1 MACGQPEPQSNS
13 QSVASNQTKPAKRPA
28 ENLGFEPWAFGSEA
42 PGYEK
47 EGGYTS
53 EEESISAQR
62 TALSKVCPK
71 IEERLVKGTVPR
83 RARRCQVTFVG
94 GYIPTELIWSRG
106 TLKSDGGRQFEV
118 VWVWNTLPVG
128 KLDGCA
134 SDPVD
139 ERPRQWRLTRSSPD
153 RIWQAVPVDRD
164 STPIRMEEDWVWA
177 DCRKMGLAE

>member
-1 MACGQPEPQSNS
+1 
-13 QSVASNQTKPAKRPA
+13 
-28 ENLGFEPWAFGSEA
+28 
-42 PGYEK
+42 
-47 EGGYTS
+47 
-53 EEESISAQR
+53 
-62 TALSKVCPK
+62 
-71 IEERLVKGTVPR
+71 
-83 RARRCQVTFVG
+83 
-94 GYIPTELIWSRG
+94 LIWSRG